1 MRNRSVILSTMT
13 LTVELTP
20 EEKARIEA
28 ETGMSAAEWARKW
41 IQVGL
46 SQLHQSRAAGEVPD
60 ALAPE
65 ERERL
70 LDELAEA
77 NVDLSEL
84 PATAFSR
91 SSIYADH
98 D

>member
-1 MRNRSVILSTMT
+1 MT

-28 ETGMSAAEWARKW
+28 ETGMNAEEWARKW

-46 SQLHQSRAAGEVPD
+46 SQLHQSRAAGEMPD
-60 ALAPE
+60 ALMSE

-70 LDELAEA
+70 LDE
-77 NVDLSEL
+77 DDDD
-84 PATAFSR
+84 FSR
-91 SSIYADH
+91 YTDIVAINPNTVIP
-98 D
+98 